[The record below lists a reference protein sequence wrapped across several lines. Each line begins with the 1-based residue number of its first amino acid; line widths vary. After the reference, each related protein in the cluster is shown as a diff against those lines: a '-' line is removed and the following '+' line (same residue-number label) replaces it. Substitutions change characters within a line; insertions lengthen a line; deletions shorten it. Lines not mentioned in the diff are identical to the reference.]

1 MEEQKSKKKFW
12 TKEKVIFGASVVAG
26 FSIGI
31 GIYSMGYTMGVK
43 DTNNKTIAGID
54 AIFRNNPGF
63 EKLMDTALSNPGE
76 WDMTSE
82 EC

>member
-63 EKLMDTALSNPGE
+63 YEMMNTAIHEPRN
-76 WDMTSE
+76 WTTVSE

>member
-43 DTNNKTIAGID
+43 DTDNKMIAGID

-63 EKLMDTALSNPGE
+63 YEMMNVAIHEPRNWT
-76 WDMTSE
+76 TVSE